1 MSNGNTMI
9 FLLRVGLIKNI
20 FLYIMSCFPAPY
32 IRSKNKM
39 KVELD
44 LFNYATNSDLKT
56 QEVLIHQILP
66 KR

>member
-1 MSNGNTMI
+1 MTNGKTMI

-20 FLYIMSCFPAPY
+20 LLYIMSCFPAPY

-44 LFNYATNSDLKT
+44 
-56 QEVLIHQILP
+56 V
-66 KR
+66 